1 MGSYGTSMAP
11 RTARNRRIGITILL
25 ASMTI
30 AAAAVGHAQAFS
42 GLLSSSAG
50 EVQGTG
56 NWIRT
61 GPSTIAWQVSQ
72 NGNGSWSYAY
82 DFSHP
87 RGGTSHFILEVSS
100 TFTMDQIWNAAGDFE
115 GIELGTWSASGS
127 NPNMP
132 GTIFGLKFDDA
143 SGEQTQISFDSW
155 RVPVWGDFYSKDG
168 TAGGYGQ
175 NAAWN
180 AGLTANDIDPA
191 GPAENGSLDNHLLV
205 PDSQTSP
212 PRPPNPVP
220 EPGTL
225 LLLGLGLGVTG
236 TALTLRRRHA

>member
-1 MGSYGTSMAP
+1 MGRYGTPILLPTP
-11 RTARNRRIGITILL
+11 RNTKIGIAILWI
-25 ASMTI
+25 SMTM
-30 AAAAVGHAQAFS
+30 AAAAVGQAQAFS

-50 EVQGTG
+50 GVQGTG
-56 NWIRT
+56 NWIQT
-61 GPSTIAWQVSQ
+61 GLTTISWQASQ

-82 DFSHP
+82 EFSHP
-87 RGGTSHFILEVSS
+87 RGETSHFILEVSS
-100 TFTMDQIWNAAGDFE
+100 TFTMDQIWGATGDF
-115 GIELGTWSASGS
+115 GAIELGTWSASGS

-143 SGEQTQISFDSW
+143 GGEQTQISFDSW
-155 RVPVWGDFYSKDG
+155 RIPVWGDFYSKDG

-191 GPAENGSLDNHLLV
+191 GPATDGSLDNHLLV

-212 PRPPNPVP
+212 PRPPSPVP

-225 LLLGLGLGVTG
+225 LLLGLGLAG
-236 TALTLRRRHA
+236 TALTQRRRHA